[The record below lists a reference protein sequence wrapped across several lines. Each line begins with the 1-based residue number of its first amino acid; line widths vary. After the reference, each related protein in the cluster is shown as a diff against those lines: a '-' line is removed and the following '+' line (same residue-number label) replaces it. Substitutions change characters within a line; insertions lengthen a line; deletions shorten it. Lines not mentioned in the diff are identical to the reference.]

1 MINEITDSNIN
12 NIIDLVRDRKINFI
26 TIKKQ
31 IDKYYVEYKKGEN
44 NSDKMIDLV
53 YELEYFKEYIL
64 NNPLSNFYLYY
75 NVEVDKIISNYQ
87 TINSKEN
94 NIISAINKVKNLKD
108 DIENIKDEKIVIQI
122 DKRKKCQLTYDK
134 LINTLLSGL
143 MEKL

>member
-1 MINEITDSNIN
+1 MIKEITDSNIN

-31 IDKYYVEYKKGEN
+31 VDKYYIEYKKGEN

-64 NNPLSNFYLYY
+64 NNPLSNFYLNY

-122 DKRKKCQLTYDK
+122 DKRKKYQLTYDK